1 MLFLGAGLLI
11 KPGLLID
18 IMGFI
23 IVAALFLMQKRREA
37 SMETIYIEARERR

>member
-1 MLFLGAGLLI
+1 MLLVGAGLLI
-11 KPGLLID
+11 KPGLLTD

-37 SMETIYIEARERR
+37 SMETLSIEA

>member
-11 KPGLLID
+11 KPGLLTD

-23 IVAALFLMQKRREA
+23 IAAVLFLMQKRREA
-37 SMETIYIEARERR
+37 SMETLPIEA